1 MSAQCSAPI
10 AWEDLVA
17 YWAGDLDAEQTD
29 RIDEHLMGCEV
40 CSASSGRVASVTE
53 AVRAMVPLFLSQAR
67 VTALRARGLKVVE
80 NPVVAEE
87 RKPALFPL
95 GVDVLLHRLG
105 GLDLARAQSVAIK
118 VSNEDTGEVLLE
130 DPQIPF
136 DAGTGEILVACQR
149 HLGEISCTI
158 VFEVRARD
166 SSGATKVSTFAIPH
180 VFEARGV

>member
-53 AVRAMVPLFLSQAR
+53 ALRAMVPLFLSQAR
-67 VTALRARGLKVVE
+67 VTALRARGLQVLE

-118 VSNEDTGEVLLE
+118 VSN
-130 DPQIPF
+130 
-136 DAGTGEILVACQR
+136 
-149 HLGEISCTI
+149 
-158 VFEVRARD
+158 
-166 SSGATKVSTFAIPH
+166 
-180 VFEARGV
+180 